1 MVELEL
7 LQSSERT
14 VPLLHELE
22 PPTLERARFVE
33 QVALGFRLAQERPR
47 DEYNREQCE
56 PGSERQRKRHAG
68 AAA

>member
-14 VPLLHELE
+14 VPLLNELQ

-47 DEYNREQCE
+47 DEEDGQQRERGTE
-56 PGSERQRKRHAG
+56 GKRKRHAG